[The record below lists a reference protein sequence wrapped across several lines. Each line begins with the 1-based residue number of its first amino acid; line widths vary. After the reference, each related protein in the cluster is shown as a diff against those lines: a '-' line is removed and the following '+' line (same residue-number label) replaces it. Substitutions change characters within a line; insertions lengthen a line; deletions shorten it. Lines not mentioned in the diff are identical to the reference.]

1 MKENEFFEGELTF
14 KDLEIGDMFFAENE
28 EEKDILYTKSGI
40 TVAEIEDGTI
50 ISGFDPDE
58 IVLFAGREE

>member
-1 MKENEFFEGELTF
+1 
-14 KDLEIGDMFFAENE
+14 MFFAENE

-40 TVAEIEDGTI
+40 TVAEMEDGTI

>member
-1 MKENEFFEGELTF
+1 MEENEFFEGELTF
-14 KDLEIGDMFFAENE
+14 KDLEIGDMFFAENKE
-28 EEKDILYTKSGI
+28 ERNVLYTKSGI
-40 TVAEIEDGTI
+40 TVAEMKDGTI